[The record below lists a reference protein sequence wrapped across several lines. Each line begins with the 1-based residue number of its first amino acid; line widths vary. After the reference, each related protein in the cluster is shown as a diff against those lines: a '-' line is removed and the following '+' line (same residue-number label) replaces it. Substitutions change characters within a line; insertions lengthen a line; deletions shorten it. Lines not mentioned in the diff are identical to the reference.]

1 MSAYAKDVVVALG
14 GARKAVQL
22 YPPSHPA
29 YMEAMDLLIST
40 VGNATT
46 GGTFE
51 LNWHQ
56 GRLYDG
62 SVVIPE
68 DLHGIDSVAEA
79 FEQRGIESLTFNP
92 EFARADA
99 LGLTDVLTMKPGP
112 SLDVD
117 SELASRNVRGVTV
130 AYLAKGTDGD
140 GATASGG
147 SHTRRQDRALHAR
160 LISTVRTLS
169 DELTAGGGADLSQTT
184 PVLESLLDRM
194 MEDQAAVLG
203 LATIR
208 SNDERV
214 LFHSM
219 SVTIYTAALGQRIGL
234 PEDGLLRL
242 ATATLLH
249 DIGKS
254 AFDMTDP
261 IQAEASVKLHPR
273 VGAEILER
281 LVLEDAGPMLVAFE
295 HHMAPD
301 GSGFPE
307 RPDGYVAHPYSR
319 MVAVANRYD
328 NLTHPPDD
336 TEPLTPDRAIVQVL
350 REAGTTLDPFFAR
363 AFAGALGVFPIGCV
377 VRLSDQT
384 VGVVARSG
392 DDPLAPVVRLTY
404 DERGFEFPDPPE
416 IDLAQEIGAG
426 PARSAPTCDRGLGMR
441 RRTIRPARAAH
452 PWAGNE
458 SSLPSSA
465 GHVLRTTSRSPA
477 RPPRRDDPTERRG
490 PRHREPSPR
499 CDGRTRGCPTPEA
512 I

>member
-1 MSAYAKDVVVALG
+1 MSEYSKDVVVALG

-22 YPPSHPA
+22 YPPTHPA
-29 YMEAMDLLIST
+29 YMEAMDQLISA
-40 VGNATT
+40 VGSATA

-62 SVVIPE
+62 SIVIPE

-79 FEQRGIESLTFNP
+79 FEQRGIESLTFNS
-92 EFARADA
+92 EFAVADA

-112 SLDVD
+112 DLDVD
-117 SELASRNVRGVTV
+117 AELASRNVRGVTV
-130 AYLAKGTDGD
+130 AYLAKGTAGD
-140 GATASGG
+140 AGSEGG
-147 SHTRRQDRALHAR
+147 RSHTRKQDRALHAR

-169 DELTAGGGADLSQTT
+169 DQLMAGGGADLSQTT
-184 PVLESLLDRM
+184 PVVESLLDRM
-194 MEDQAAVLG
+194 MQDPAAVVG

-208 SNDERV
+208 SKDERV
-214 LFHSM
+214 LFHSL

-242 ATATLLH
+242 AIASLLH

-254 AFDMTDP
+254 AFDMADP

-281 LVLEDAGPMLVAFE
+281 LVLEDAGLMLVAFE
-295 HHMAPD
+295 HHIAPD

-307 RPDGYVAHPYSR
+307 CAADYIAHPYSR
-319 MVAVANRYD
+319 MVAVANRYE
-328 NLTHPPDD
+328 NLTHPPEEV
-336 TEPLTPDRAIVQVL
+336 EPLTPDRAIVHVL

-377 VRLSDQT
+377 VRLSDHT
-384 VGVVARSG
+384 VGVVARCG

-404 DERGFEFPDPPE
+404 DERGFEFPEPPE
-416 IDLAQEIGAG
+416 IDLAQGYVRIVEVV
-426 PARSAPTCDRGLGMR
+426 PAEALGLEVSD
-441 RRTIRPARAAH
+441 A
-452 PWAGNE
+452 
-458 SSLPSSA
+458 L
-465 GHVLRTTSRSPA
+465 
-477 RPPRRDDPTERRG
+477 
-490 PRHREPSPR
+490 
-499 CDGRTRGCPTPEA
+499 
-512 I
+512 